1 MSIICEPKRTA
12 LGTSWTRICRD
23 IWIKEG
29 TLKKNILSIIAA
41 AMFLIASGCESEMN
55 QAMSSVAK
63 EAPPRSLRA
72 FGPARI
78 HIIALTEITSSSV
91 SLNEAKLR
99 VYVDLLDVYE
109 SRLKAPGT
117 FRFELYEHVPRS
129 SEPKGTG
136 LINWPPIDLNHP
148 ETNNDH
154 WRDYLRSYQ
163 FDFDIDINPA
173 NTQAFVIAAIYT
185 TPEGKRLTDEH
196 ILRYR
201 E

>member
-1 MSIICEPKRTA
+1 M
-12 LGTSWTRICRD
+12 
-23 IWIKEG
+23 
-29 TLKKNILSIIAA
+29 KKNILSLIAA
-41 AMFLIASGCESEMN
+41 AIILITSGCESEMN
-55 QAMSSVAK
+55 QAVSSVAK

-78 HIIALTEITSSSV
+78 HITALTEITSSDV

-99 VYVDLLDVYE
+99 VYIDLLDVYE

-117 FRFELYEHVPRS
+117 FRFELYEYVPRS

-136 LINWPPIDLNHP
+136 LINWPPVDLNHP

-163 FDFDIDINPA
+163 FDFDMDFNPA
-173 NTQAFVIAAIYT
+173 NTRAFVIVAIFT

-196 ILRYR
+196 ILRYK